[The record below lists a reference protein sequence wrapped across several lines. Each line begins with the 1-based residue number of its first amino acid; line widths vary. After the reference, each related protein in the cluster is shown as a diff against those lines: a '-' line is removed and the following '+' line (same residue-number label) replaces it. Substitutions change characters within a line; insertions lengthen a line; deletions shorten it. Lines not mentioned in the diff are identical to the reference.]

1 MKSILKFRSL
11 VLLLAAAFASA
22 PVTARAQSE
31 QGPAIAALPGKPVL
45 MLARYDLSSLG
56 YQVDEFRVAGKAT
69 RYALKRPAT
78 LDGKLAAVEDGT
90 ADYATRYV
98 VVRPSDPEKFNGTV
112 LVEWLNVTAG
122 MDSAPDWLAA
132 HREILRGGYAY
143 VAISAQ
149 KVGVDGGA
157 SVMGMN
163 MPLTKA
169 DPVRYGSLSHPGDAY
184 SFDIFSQAGRAL
196 KAQGSRGLL
205 GNLEPSRVI
214 GLGES
219 QSAVALVTYVN
230 AIDPLA
236 KVYDGYLVHSRFG
249 SGASLGN
256 NRGIESAAEFDP
268 QYDMPAQMRFRSDMR
283 APVLSVV
290 TETDIHGARRTGYAG
305 SRTSDGQTLRVWEL
319 AGAAHADGYL
329 LGGALMDDGRRSA
342 TELAQIFRP
351 SVNAPGVPAGGL
363 AKPYN
368 PGQPHHYVV
377 QAAVRA
383 LDNWLRTGKAPAST
397 PIVATRP
404 DGEKWAFVTDA
415 NGIAKGG
422 VRTPWTDV
430 PTMRLAGIG
439 NEGGF
444 IGMMVGVGEPF
455 DAAKLASLYPGGKAE
470 FLKRFTES
478 LDAAIARG
486 HILGEDRQE
495 ILEVAAISYQG
506 SN

>member
-1 MKSILKFRSL
+1 
-11 VLLLAAAFASA
+11 
-22 PVTARAQSE
+22 
-31 QGPAIAALPGKPVL
+31 
-45 MLARYDLSSLG
+45 
-56 YQVDEFRVAGKAT
+56 
-69 RYALKRPAT
+69 
-78 LDGKLAAVEDGT
+78 
-90 ADYATRYV
+90 
-98 VVRPSDPEKFNGTV
+98 
-112 LVEWLNVTAG
+112 
-122 MDSAPDWLAA
+122 
-132 HREILRGGYAY
+132 
-143 VAISAQ
+143 
-149 KVGVDGGA
+149 
-157 SVMGMN
+157 
-163 MPLTKA
+163 
-169 DPVRYGSLSHPGDAY
+169 
-184 SFDIFSQAGRAL
+184 
-196 KAQGSRGLL
+196 
-205 GNLEPSRVI
+205 
-214 GLGES
+214 
-219 QSAVALVTYVN
+219 
-230 AIDPLA
+230 
-236 KVYDGYLVHSRFG
+236 
-249 SGASLGN
+249 
-256 NRGIESAAEFDP
+256 
-268 QYDMPAQMRFRSDMR
+268 
-283 APVLSVV
+283 
-290 TETDIHGARRTGYAG
+290 
-305 SRTSDGQTLRVWEL
+305 
-319 AGAAHADGYL
+319 
-329 LGGALMDDGRRSA
+329 
-342 TELAQIFRP
+342 
-351 SVNAPGVPAGGL
+351 VNAPGVPAGGL

-478 LDAAIARG
+478 LDAAIAKG